1 MHNPY
6 DDPAVAALYDA
17 FNPWAACDDFYL
29 DLVMDA
35 PAALDVGCG
44 TGLILRTARERGH
57 TGRLVGL
64 DPADAMLQV
73 ARSHTEEVDWI
84 RGDLS
89 THTWEGGFDLATM
102 TGHAFQELLTD
113 TAVVDALTA
122 MRTALNP
129 GGLIAFETRNIT
141 ARAWERWTPDHARTG
156 TLPDGRTV
164 TDVHDARPITP
175 EGLVTFTSTTTGTD
189 GREILSTVSTLRFL
203 TTDHLD
209 TLLAAAGLAQVER
222 HGNWD
227 RTPLTPASPEVIT
240 LARPT

>member
-6 DDPAVAALYDA
+6 DDPAVAALYDT
-17 FNPWAACDDFYL
+17 FNPWAPCDDFYL

-44 TGLILRTARERGH
+44 TGLLLRTARAHGH
-57 TGRLVGL
+57 TGHLVGL
-64 DPADAMLQV
+64 DPADAMLDI
-73 ARSHTEEVDWI
+73 ARSHTRDVHWT
-84 RGDLS
+84 RGDLA
-89 THTWEGGFDLATM
+89 THTWNGGFDLVTM

-113 TAVVDALTA
+113 TATVQALTA

-141 ARAWERWTPDHARTG
+141 ARAWERWTPDHPWTG

-164 TDVHDARPITP
+164 TDTHDARPITP
-175 EGLVTFTSTTTGTD
+175 QGLVTFTSTTTDAD
-189 GREILSTVSTLRFL
+189 GHEILSTVSTLRFL

-209 TLLAAAGLAQVER
+209 TLLAAAGLTVAER
-222 HGNWD
+222 HGTWD

-240 LARPT
+240 LARPA